1 MGRVEAVRNELQSVL
16 VSYQDHSSL
25 EPYFQSVDRLA
36 PSYPLK
42 LLRELF
48 GKSLWIFLFIFVRSV
63 IPLCHQNVGHTRLVE
78 YLQELTRSSDPGVF

>member
-1 MGRVEAVRNELQSVL
+1 MGRVEVVRNELQSVL